1 MEEKLFFYYTNDFHS
16 NFDQWPRVAEFM
28 KNARAGREA
37 KGQSCWIADIGDH
50 MDRVH
55 PIAEA
60 FMGKANVELMNDA
73 GYDIATLG
81 NNEGITLA
89 HEELYH
95 LYDEADFQVVC
106 ANLQSTAGKKPD
118 WLLPATIFRSNGG
131 VRVG

>member
-1 MEEKLFFYYTNDFHS
+1 
-16 NFDQWPRVAEFM
+16 
-28 KNARAGREA
+28 
-37 KGQSCWIADIGDH
+37 ADIGDH

-131 VRVG
+131 VRVGVIGLTAPFNPFYHLLDWHADDPFE